1 VGQQEVHEYEALR
14 GYPGGYLDCWLIL
27 FCQSLLTILRIIL
40 DTTLRAEL
48 GPIPFLKK
56 VA

>member
-1 VGQQEVHEYEALR
+1 MGQQEVHEYEALR